1 MSKFTGDSL
10 NQNNWDILRTDE
22 KQTPFSFE
30 KNIDDF
36 EKNCLARTD
45 YEIVAKCI
53 IAIIKKNSFNDKR
66 VISMGA
72 GKGILEWHL
81 KRLMP
86 ELKVECTDYAEKSI
100 NLIKSLFTCAPV
112 NLYQGP
118 GIYY

>member
-1 MSKFTGDSL
+1 MKTKHYAIFSNELMSKFTGDSL

-53 IAIIKKNSFNDKR
+53 IDIIKKGMLGF
-66 VISMGA
+66 
-72 GKGILEWHL
+72 
-81 KRLMP
+81 
-86 ELKVECTDYAEKSI
+86 
-100 NLIKSLFTCAPV
+100 
-112 NLYQGP
+112 
-118 GIYY
+118 